1 MRLVAVI
8 QARMGSSRLPGK
20 VLMPLLGEPLL
31 YRIVERIRNVAAI
44 SEIVVATSDRAEDSQ
59 IVKLCKDRGI
69 SFFSGSE
76 LDVLDR
82 FYQAAKAFRADWVV
96 RITGDCPLIDPSVLS
111 KLIDFSKDK
120 QLDYAA
126 VATGAG
132 ALHLKGGRFPDGMD
146 AECFPFKTLE
156 KAARDATL
164 PGDREHVTPY
174 IWRNTDLFVSSLMTS
189 IVDYSNLRLTVD
201 NKQDFD
207 LIQRLYQDLYK
218 RSPVFGLDAVVDYL
232 KKNDELLDMNKQFM
246 GHEGYEKLW
255 KSN

>member
-31 YRIVERIRNVAAI
+31 YRIVERLRTVAAI
-44 SEIVVATSDRAEDSQ
+44 SEIVVATSDRAEDIQ
-59 IVKLCKDRGI
+59 IVNLCRDRGI

-111 KLIDFSKDK
+111 QLIDFSKNK

-146 AECFPFKTLE
+146 AECFTFKTLE
-156 KAARDATL
+156 KAAREATL

-174 IWRNTDLFVSSLMTS
+174 IWRNTDLFASSLMTS
-189 IVDYSNLRLTVD
+189 VVDYSNLRLTVD

-207 LIQRLYQDLYK
+207 LIQQLYQNLYE

-232 KKNDELLDMNKQFM
+232 KKNHELLDMNKQFM